1 MLLDISIFTLTTT
14 YLAISYFK
22 QSRKSWAI
30 AMILL
35 VPTCIVSGLK
45 IYGDSRD
52 KEFAINALE
61 RIATRIHWEDSQ
73 LILDLITNKTN
84 LDAESFSSTL
94 KILPYNLSAHD
105 NKVVRQSFKHHCLKD
120 QHSGFFY
127 LKEAQ
132 AKKLFNTMEESAGI
146 YHDKEKSV
154 GIEPLYYHAK
164 SVEDSSLFDKKI
176 LLGLEFGPN
185 SQTQFS
191 SLSELNNTILVG
203 KVIAPTSNNLTPA
216 WIYYKLDTNSGSHLL
231 HFPLKRKDK
240 NGTTSNNSTRY
251 IGMCFPENYFWSYPD

>member
-61 RIATRIHWEDSQ
+61 RIATRINWEDS
-73 LILDLITNKTN
+73 LLVLDLRTDKSDLETK
-84 LDAESFSSTL
+84 DFGSTL
-94 KILPYNLSAHD
+94 KILPFNLSNQD
-105 NKVVRQSFKHHCLKD
+105 NQVVQQAFNQHCTKD
-120 QHSGFFY
+120 EHSGFFY
-127 LKEAQ
+127 LEENQ
-132 AKKLFNTMEESAGI
+132 AKALYNTMAEPAGI
-146 YHDKEKSV
+146 YHNKEKNK
-154 GIEPLYYHAK
+154 GIEPFYYFGD
-164 SVEDSSLFDKKI
+164 SIIDSSLFDKKVQFN
-176 LLGLEFGPN
+176 LELGPN
-185 SQTQFS
+185 SQTRFS

-203 KVIAPTSNNLTPA
+203 SIKAPTDPDLIPT
-216 WIYYKLDTNSGSHLL
+216 WLYFKLDTNSGSHLL
-231 HFPLKRKDK
+231 HFPLKLETQ
-240 NGTTSNNSTRY
+240 NGKLLNNSTRY
-251 IGMCFPENYFWSYPD
+251 IGMCFPENYFWSHPD